1 MYCDDLEDEPSYPAQ
16 LDDRD
21 LISRPGSTSTGRP
34 PSPTRKRVARKQR
47 DQTPDFRPPLHQ
59 DSGFDEQMIQ
69 DLRLEDE
76 DSSDHST
83 KSEDETD
90 SEDELPQMQPMAARP
105 KPSLGALA
113 AANRAFAG

>member
-1 MYCDDLEDEPSYPAQ
+1 
-16 LDDRD
+16 
-21 LISRPGSTSTGRP
+21 
-34 PSPTRKRVARKQR
+34 
-47 DQTPDFRPPLHQ
+47 
-59 DSGFDEQMIQ
+59 MIQ